1 MSERKVLYSE
11 EQLSQRVKEL
21 GEEISRDFKGKTLDV
36 VCLVDSG
43 HVFMADL
50 IRSLTLP
57 VRAHFMSMAVR
68 NVMDPNY
75 DRERQEIFF
84 YPEIDTEGRSLLV
97 VDGVLQTGI
106 TLDFLLRRLWM
117 RKPREVKMAILLNK
131 EAERRV
137 LLEPEYIGFQLD
149 SNDIVVGYGL
159 AWQDLDGNLPY
170 LSVIPR
176 AGPGGEPPPEKAAS
190 EGDGSKPAK
199 KKKKKKK

>member
-137 LLEPEYIGFQLD
+137 LLEPEYVGFQLD

-170 LSVIPR
+170 LSAIPR
-176 AGPGGEPPPEKAAS
+176 ARPGGEPPEKAVS
-190 EGDGSKPAK
+190 EGDGRGPAK

>member
-1 MSERKVLYSE
+1 VSERKVLYSE

-43 HVFMADL
+43 HIFMADL
-50 IRSLTLP
+50 IRSLTVP

-68 NVMDPNY
+68 HVMDPNY

-137 LLEPEYIGFQLD
+137 LLEPEYVGFQLD

-159 AWQDLDGNLPY
+159 AWQDMDGNLPY
-170 LSVIPR
+170 ISAVSR
-176 AGPGGEPPPEKAAS
+176 ARPGGEPAPASKGDDGAKPP
-190 EGDGSKPAK
+190 K
-199 KKKKKKK
+199 KKKKKK

>member
-1 MSERKVLYSE
+1 VSERKVLYSE

-36 VCLVDSG
+36 ICLVDSG

-50 IRSLTLP
+50 IRSLAVP
-57 VRAHFMSMAVR
+57 VRTHFMSMAIR

-137 LLEPEYIGFQLD
+137 LLEPEYVGFQLD

-176 AGPGGEPPPEKAAS
+176 SGPGGEPPPEKAAS